1 MKVQEFRELTARARQ
16 LVVDLHA
23 CVDAGERLLWVG
35 RASRDRT
42 VIEAA
47 KCPRGTKR
55 DLDSHQ
61 AACSALTDLINQVS
75 MPTEHRQS
83 IGTPSAGARSTGQSR
98 AGGYNKSAARAVRL
112 GRAARSAMRRGY
124 F

>member
-1 MKVQEFRELTARARQ
+1 MKVQDFRDLTARARQ

-23 CVDAGERLLWVG
+23 CADAGERLLWVG
-35 RASRDRT
+35 RASRDRS

-47 KCPRGTKR
+47 SCPRATQR

-61 AACSALTDLINQVS
+61 AACSALTDLINQAS
-75 MPTEHRQS
+75 TPPEHRQS
-83 IGTPSAGARSTGQSR
+83 IGTPAASAPSKGQSR